1 MLEGSICCDHC
12 TSVNEN
18 ENVSNKRSQGGMSRE
33 TMQAH
38 NERVLELIDM
48 VMKKFHEAVTLVA
61 PGPPCIVDVLNPS
74 WRITARRSFF
84 LQGFRQRSS
93 KHVTGI
99 VWISPAVCADSDD
112 GSVGIFAVRAPD
124 IPRGAFTVEDRHLK
138 IH

>member
-1 MLEGSICCDHC
+1 
-12 TSVNEN
+12 
-18 ENVSNKRSQGGMSRE
+18 MSRE

-84 LQGFRQRSS
+84 CKGFVREAVNTLLASFGSVPLYALTAMMGVLVFLLFVLLIYRAAPSPS
-93 KHVTGI
+93 RTGI
-99 VWISPAVCADSDD
+99 
-112 GSVGIFAVRAPD
+112 
-124 IPRGAFTVEDRHLK
+124 
-138 IH
+138 